1 MINTPRYTP
10 PVFTQRTLPD
20 MRAAQTSRQSI
31 DGIRLEIGIKGKT
44 RGTELEQTISN
55 VRRIAAKSGRRSNLS

>member
-10 PVFTQRTLPD
+10 PVFTQRALPD
-20 MRAAQTSRQSI
+20 MQAAQTSKQGI
-31 DGIRLEIGIKGKT
+31 DGIHLEIGIKGKT
-44 RGTELEQTISN
+44 KGTALEQTISN